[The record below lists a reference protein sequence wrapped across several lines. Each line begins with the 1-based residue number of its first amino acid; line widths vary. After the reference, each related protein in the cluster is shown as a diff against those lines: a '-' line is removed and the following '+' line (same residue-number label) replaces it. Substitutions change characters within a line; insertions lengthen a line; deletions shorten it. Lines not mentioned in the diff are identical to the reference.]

1 MEGELFDDP
10 TAAEPYFE
18 PQVGGEHYDITDPL
32 VSDLAPVTDHDDITD
47 PLASDLAPA
56 TDHDDA
62 TDPSPITDHFP
73 TIDTHIVDPLP
84 NPETMAKDASVTG
97 TVAAAGGTL
106 AWWAWR
112 GRKRS

>member
-10 TAAEPYFE
+10 TAAEHYVE
-18 PQVGGEHYDITDPL
+18 PQVGGEHDDLTDPL
-32 VSDLAPVTDHDDITD
+32 AADLAPVTDHDE
-47 PLASDLAPA
+47 AS
-56 TDHDDA
+56 
-62 TDPSPITDHFP
+62 DPSPVTDDFP
-73 TIDTHIVDPLP
+73 TIDTHIDDPLP
-84 NPETMAKDASVTG
+84 NPETLAKDASVTG

>member
-18 PQVGGEHYDITDPL
+18 SQVGGE
-32 VSDLAPVTDHDDITD
+32 HDDITD
-47 PLASDLAPA
+47 PLASDLAPV
-56 TDHDDA
+56 TGHDEASDLSPIS
-62 TDPSPITDHFP
+62 DPSPA
-73 TIDTHIVDPLP
+73 IDTHIVDPLP
-84 NPETMAKDASVTG
+84 SPETLAKDASVTG